1 VSGAVDRA
9 TRRLL
14 RQRVLSLFLLCA
26 LTFWLAITAG
36 TYRTSNRLS
45 ALTILAGL
53 GLLALDL
60 LLLARRVSNATPSET
75 SGRLF
80 EIIAR
85 YAPLVV
91 LNLMMLNVLEPVLA
105 YLAASM
111 TRISL
116 LKTALTLLGWL
127 SAQVLFVLF
136 ALGITGV
143 MAVTAMRL
151 LDRAMLRWRPLE
163 RVVTVADRAIVAC
176 TALFCAWAILLSLNG
191 SLDQGKDVTEH
202 RSEILRTWGI
212 PDTALWW
219 ADVRS
224 PDARGGFERVLVF
237 PERDQLVPTFLAEG
251 QHVRVRFRRG
261 FFAMRWVESMRL
273 DFEDDLEPLVAAAPS
288 AATPR
293 KQLIERLLRE
303 GGWAE
308 AARQTI
314 TYARYHPDD
323 REVVRQVATALRTA
337 KQAGP
342 AAELD
347 RMVMPVSQA
356 RGAR

>member
-1 VSGAVDRA
+1 VSGSVDRA

-36 TYRTSNRLS
+36 TYRTPNRLS
-45 ALTILAGL
+45 ALTTLAGL
-53 GLLALDL
+53 GVLGLDL
-60 LLLARRVSNATPSET
+60 LLLARRVSNATLSET
-75 SGRLF
+75 SSRCF

-91 LNLMMLNVLEPVLA
+91 LNLMMLNVLAPVLA

-127 SAQVLFVLF
+127 SAQFLFVLF

-143 MAVTAMRL
+143 VAVTAMRL
-151 LDRAMLRWRPLE
+151 LDRAMRRRRLE
-163 RVVTVADRAIVAC
+163 HVVTAADRAIVTT
-176 TALFCAWAILLSLNG
+176 TAFFCAWAVLLSLNG
-191 SLDQGKDVTEH
+191 SLDQGKDVTE
-202 RSEILRTWGI
+202 RRREILRIWGI
-212 PDTALWW
+212 PYTALWW
-219 ADVRS
+219 VDVQS
-224 PDARGGFERVLVF
+224 PDASGGFERVLVF
-237 PERDQLVPTFLAEG
+237 PERDHVVPAFMAEG
-251 QHVRVRFRRG
+251 QHVRVRIRRG
-261 FFAMRWVESMRL
+261 FFGMAWVESMRL
-273 DFEDDLEPLVAAAPS
+273 DFEDALEPLVAAAPS

-293 KQLIERLLRE
+293 KQLIQRLLGE
-303 GGWAE
+303 GRWAE
-308 AARQTI
+308 AARQTV
-314 TYARYHPDD
+314 TFARYHPDD
-323 REVVRQVATALRTA
+323 RELVRQVATALRTA

-347 RMVMPVSQA
+347 RMVMAVS

>member
-1 VSGAVDRA
+1 VSGSVDRA

-36 TYRTSNRLS
+36 TYRTPNRLS
-45 ALTILAGL
+45 ALTTLAGL
-53 GLLALDL
+53 GVLGLDL
-60 LLLARRVSNATPSET
+60 LLLARRVSSATLSET
-75 SGRLF
+75 SSRCF

-91 LNLMMLNVLEPVLA
+91 LNLMMLNVLAPVLA

-127 SAQVLFVLF
+127 SAQFLFVLF

-143 MAVTAMRL
+143 VAVTAMRL
-151 LDRAMLRWRPLE
+151 LDRAMRRRRLE
-163 RVVTVADRAIVAC
+163 HVVTAADRAIVTT
-176 TALFCAWAILLSLNG
+176 TALFCAWAVLLSLNG
-191 SLDQGKDVTEH
+191 SLDQGKDVTER
-202 RSEILRTWGI
+202 RSEILRIWGI
-212 PDTALWW
+212 PYTALWW
-219 ADVRS
+219 VDVQS
-224 PDARGGFERVLVF
+224 PDASGGFERVLVF
-237 PERDQLVPTFLAEG
+237 PERDHVVPAFMAEG
-251 QHVRVRFRRG
+251 QHVRVRIRRG
-261 FFAMRWVESMRL
+261 FFGMAWVESMRL
-273 DFEDDLEPLVAAAPS
+273 DFEDALEPLVAAAPS

-293 KQLIERLLRE
+293 KQLIQRLLGE
-303 GGWAE
+303 GRWAE
-308 AARQTI
+308 AARQTV
-314 TYARYHPDD
+314 TFARYHPDD
-323 REVVRQVATALRTA
+323 RELVRQVATALRTA

-347 RMVMPVSQA
+347 RMVMAVS

>member
-1 VSGAVDRA
+1 MSGSVDRA

-36 TYRTSNRLS
+36 TYRTPNRLS
-45 ALTILAGL
+45 ALTTLAGL
-53 GLLALDL
+53 GVLALDL

-80 EIIAR
+80 EIVAR

-91 LNLMMLNVLEPVLA
+91 LNLMMLNVLAPVLA

-127 SAQVLFVLF
+127 SAQFLFGLF
-136 ALGITGV
+136 AVSIAAV
-143 MAVTAMRL
+143 VAVTAMRL

-163 RVVTVADRAIVAC
+163 HVVTVADRAIVAC
-176 TALFCAWAILLSLNG
+176 TALFCAWAVLLSLNG
-191 SLDQGKDVTEH
+191 SLDQGKDVTER
-202 RSEILRTWGI
+202 RSEILRIWGI
-212 PDTALWW
+212 PYTALWW
-219 ADVRS
+219 VDVRS
-224 PDARGGFERVLVF
+224 PDASGGFERVLVF
-237 PERDQLVPTFLAEG
+237 PERDHVVPAFMAEG
-251 QHVRVRFRRG
+251 QHVRVRIRRG
-261 FFAMRWVESMRL
+261 FFGMAWVESMRL
-273 DFEDDLEPLVAAAPS
+273 DFEDALEPLVAAAPS

-293 KQLIERLLRE
+293 KQLIQRLLGE
-303 GGWAE
+303 GRWAE
-308 AARQTI
+308 AARQTV
-314 TYARYHPDD
+314 TFARYHPGD
-323 REVVRQVATALRTA
+323 RELVRQVATALRTA

-347 RMVMPVSQA
+347 RMVMAVS

>member
-1 VSGAVDRA
+1 MSGSVDRA

-36 TYRTSNRLS
+36 TYRTPNRLT
-45 ALTILAGL
+45 ALTTLAGL
-53 GLLALDL
+53 GVLALDL
-60 LLLARRVSNATPSET
+60 LLLARRVSNATLSET
-75 SGRLF
+75 SSRCF

-91 LNLMMLNVLEPVLA
+91 LNLMMLNVLAPVLA

-127 SAQVLFVLF
+127 SAQFLFVLF

-143 MAVTAMRL
+143 VAVTAMRL
-151 LDRAMLRWRPLE
+151 LDRAMRRRRLE
-163 RVVTVADRAIVAC
+163 HVVTAADRAIVTT
-176 TALFCAWAILLSLNG
+176 TALFCAWAVLLSLNG
-191 SLDQGKDVTEH
+191 SLDQGKDVTER
-202 RSEILRTWGI
+202 RSEILRIWGI
-212 PDTALWW
+212 PYTALWW
-219 ADVRS
+219 VDVRS
-224 PDARGGFERVLVF
+224 PDASGGFERVLVF
-237 PERDQLVPTFLAEG
+237 PERDHVVPAFMAEG
-251 QHVRVRFRRG
+251 QHVRVRIRRG
-261 FFAMRWVESMRL
+261 FFGMAWVESMRL
-273 DFEDDLEPLVAAAPS
+273 DFEDALEPLVAAAPS

-293 KQLIERLLRE
+293 KQLIQRLLGE
-303 GGWAE
+303 GRWAE
-308 AARQTI
+308 AARQTV
-314 TYARYHPDD
+314 TFARYHPGD
-323 REVVRQVATALRTA
+323 RELVRQVATALRTA

-347 RMVMPVSQA
+347 RMVMAVS